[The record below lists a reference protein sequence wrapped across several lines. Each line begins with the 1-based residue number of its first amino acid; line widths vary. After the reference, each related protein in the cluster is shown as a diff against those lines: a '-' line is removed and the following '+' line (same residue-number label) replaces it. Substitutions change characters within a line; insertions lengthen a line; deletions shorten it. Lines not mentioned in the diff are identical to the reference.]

1 MSVGNSTRAF
11 PLQIRVSALFAEIIL
26 SGSNEAFSC
35 KTDRLIKF
43 AIQRLLS
50 MCYPYHT
57 TPYHTSPCQ
66 ASPDPAIPSHAI
78 PCLTVLCITNYPCS
92 ESPLSCGAPSRP
104 RTGASTLRVS
114 CCADSTN
121 GALRLAIKTFFT
133 SWKSASIKIIL
144 CSMSASFPRI
154 GAGGEYRTHDLRLGK
169 ATLIPLSYTRL
180 LLGSGNRNRTC
191 LSGSKGHCL
200 NQSAIPLN
208 LKPRLSVVVTL
219 YRGPVAFTSTSE
231 AIFGRLSWNQT
242 TVRCSRGNRP
252 ITERT
257 AYLNLGSWGGD
268 RTHMLQAAHG

>member
-1 MSVGNSTRAF
+1 MRHSG
-11 PLQIRVSALFAEIIL
+11 PERVYASSYSSSYSLSSKVEPVTGFSPVYSPVRKVRSDSAIPALF
-26 SGSNEAFSC
+26 F
-35 KTDRLIKF
+35 
-43 AIQRLLS
+43 
-50 MCYPYHT
+50 
-57 TPYHTSPCQ
+57 
-66 ASPDPAIPSHAI
+66 
-78 PCLTVLCITNYPCS
+78 
-92 ESPLSCGAPSRP
+92 
-104 RTGASTLRVS
+104 
-114 CCADSTN
+114 
-121 GALRLAIKTFFT
+121 RLAITILCT
-133 SWKSASIKIIL
+133 VLKSASIKIIL